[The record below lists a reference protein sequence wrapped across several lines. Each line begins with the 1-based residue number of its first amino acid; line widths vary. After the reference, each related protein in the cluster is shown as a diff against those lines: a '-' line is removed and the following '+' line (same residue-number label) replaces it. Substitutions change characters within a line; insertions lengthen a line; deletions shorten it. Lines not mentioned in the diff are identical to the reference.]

1 MAAELP
7 IARPDLTPII
17 AVAAGA
23 LAAVLAA
30 VGVLVALLRRRP
42 KLHGS
47 FAIARQGATVREFVL
62 DSPKVDLAHAWGPG
76 SSLTGTLSPA
86 KAPDGGQAVRVVAKA
101 GGQKVRT
108 VLGDD
113 ESVNVGDLTL
123 HWTSQRTRTLGMVN
137 EGL

>member
-1 MAAELP
+1 M
-7 IARPDLTPII
+7 
-17 AVAAGA
+17 
-23 LAAVLAA
+23 
-30 VGVLVALLRRRP
+30 
-42 KLHGS
+42 

-86 KAPDGGQAVRVVAKA
+86 KAPGGGQAVRVVAKA